1 MQKAFDSVPDLSLLE
16 KLSQI
21 GTNPYILRWLQNY
34 LTERK
39 QYVVVDGSCSP
50 TLQVISGVPQGS
62 VLGPLLFSIYLNDVA
77 ECISGGSKI
86 NLFADDNIALYRT
99 ITSPDDYLAL

>member
-1 MQKAFDSVPDLSLLE
+1 MIFIFSSFAFALFRICVVT
-16 KLSQI
+16 

-86 NLFADDNIALYRT
+86 NLFIYTESDL
-99 ITSPDDYLAL
+99 